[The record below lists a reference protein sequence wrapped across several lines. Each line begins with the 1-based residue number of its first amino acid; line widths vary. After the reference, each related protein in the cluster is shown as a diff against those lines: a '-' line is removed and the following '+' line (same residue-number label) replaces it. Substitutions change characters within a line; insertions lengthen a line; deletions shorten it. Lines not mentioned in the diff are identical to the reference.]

1 MIINGPGLTARALP
15 RCARLARPSDEKP
28 MPPFSI
34 GVWMR
39 RLQTSAAA
47 MALMMVATLSADP
60 ALAQANGASAPTV
73 PPASGAAP
81 AGASPPANAPPG
93 APESAPAKKAAL
105 SAPACSVRF
114 LEAKVA
120 GKLGGRTFADFRRD
134 ECGEKETT
142 AVFPTA
148 ISPKYAGE
156 KDLDKARKQTCAD
169 QFTANKATG
178 ANGGMKWIDKDGG
191 YYGECAS
198 RLKS

>member
-1 MIINGPGLTARALP
+1 MIIDGPGLDRP
-15 RCARLARPSDEKP
+15 GHSHCAKLARSRDEKL
-28 MPPFSI
+28 MPAFSI

-39 RLQTSAAA
+39 RLQASAAVV
-47 MALMMVATLSADP
+47 ALMMISAALPADR
-60 ALAQANGASAPTV
+60 ALAQASNTPAP
-73 PPASGAAP
+73 AAAP
-81 AGASPPANAPPG
+81 APDAPSPTPG

-120 GKLGGRTFADFRRD
+120 GKLGGRTYADYRRD
-134 ECGEKETT
+134 ECGEKDTT

-148 ISPKYAGE
+148 IAPKYASE

-169 QFTANKATG
+169 QFTANKATN
-178 ANGGMKWIDKDGG
+178 ANGGLKWIDKDGG

-198 RLKS
+198 RLKG

>member
-1 MIINGPGLTARALP
+1 
-15 RCARLARPSDEKP
+15 
-28 MPPFSI
+28 
-34 GVWMR
+34 MR
-39 RLQTSAAA
+39 RLEISAAIF
-47 MALMMVATLSADP
+47 ALMMISSAMP
-60 ALAQANGASAPTV
+60 ADRAFSQASN
-73 PPASGAAP
+73 PPAPDAAP
-81 AGASPPANAPPG
+81 VASPPADASPG
-93 APESAPAKKAAL
+93 ATESAPAKKAAL

-120 GKLGGRTFADFRRD
+120 GKLGGRAYADFRRE

-169 QFTANKATG
+169 QFSANKATN

-198 RLKS
+198 RLKG

>member
-1 MIINGPGLTARALP
+1 MKRSQA
-15 RCARLARPSDEKP
+15 
-28 MPPFSI
+28 
-34 GVWMR
+34 
-39 RLQTSAAA
+39 SAAVV
-47 MALMMVATLSADP
+47 ALLIFAAASSADR
-60 ALAQANGASAPTV
+60 AIAQASNA
-73 PPASGAAP
+73 AAP
-81 AGASPPANAPPG
+81 ASDAAPSPTPG

-120 GKLGGRTFADFRRD
+120 GKLGGRTYGDFRRD
-134 ECGEKETT
+134 ECGEKDTT

-169 QFTANKATG
+169 QFTANKATN

>member
-1 MIINGPGLTARALP
+1 VIIDGPGLNRPGHSRRAE
-15 RCARLARPSDEKP
+15 LARSRDEKL

-34 GVWMR
+34 GAWMR
-39 RLQTSAAA
+39 RLQASAAVV
-47 MALMMVATLSADP
+47 ALMMIAAALPADR
-60 ALAQANGASAPTV
+60 ALAQASNTPAP
-73 PPASGAAP
+73 AAAP
-81 AGASPPANAPPG
+81 APATPSPTPG

-120 GKLGGRTFADFRRD
+120 GKLGGRTYADYRRD
-134 ECGEKETT
+134 ECGEKDTT

-148 ISPKYAGE
+148 IAPKYASE

-169 QFTANKATG
+169 QFTANKATN
-178 ANGGMKWIDKDGG
+178 ANGGLKWIDKDGG

-198 RLKS
+198 RLKG